1 MGGKFTYD
9 ATNCGISNNINIFN
23 NKNKKGT
30 IMIQDMIIKYLF
42 NDENKKKIIS
52 ELNKSVNVPII
63 NEETEEKIISAIYE
77 VFEDVMGKVL
87 KK

>member
-1 MGGKFTYD
+1 MVGKFTYD
-9 ATNCGISNNINIFN
+9 ASNCGINNNINIFN

-30 IMIQDMIIKYLF
+30 IMIQEMIMKYLF
-42 NDENKKKIIS
+42 NEDNKKKIIN
-52 ELNKSVNVPII
+52 ELNKNVNIPI
-63 NEETEEKIISAIYE
+63 NEDTEEKIISSIYD

>member
-1 MGGKFTYD
+1 
-9 ATNCGISNNINIFN
+9 
-23 NKNKKGT
+23 
-30 IMIQDMIIKYLF
+30 MIQDMIIKYLF

-87 KK
+87 RK